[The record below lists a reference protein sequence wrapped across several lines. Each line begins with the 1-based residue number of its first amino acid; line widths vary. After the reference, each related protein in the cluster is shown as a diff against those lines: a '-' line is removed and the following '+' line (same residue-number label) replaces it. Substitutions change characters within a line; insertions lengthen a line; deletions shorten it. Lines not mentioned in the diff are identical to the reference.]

1 MQLNYTP
8 DPNDQYVGFQPVPAG
23 EYRVQITD
31 TAIKDTKSG
40 LGKVLNLTY
49 EIVGDPDLSGRKV
62 FDTINL
68 DNPSVDAVRI
78 GKQKLNTI
86 CVLTGVK
93 KLRDTAEL
101 HGKVLTIQV
110 SVGEYN
116 GKPNNRV
123 DKYIAKESDGTFG
136 DDEETPPPAGEKKK
150 PSFVK

>member
-1 MQLNYTP
+1 MAQINYTP
-8 DPNDQYVGFQPVPAG
+8 DQNDLYVGFQPVPAG
-23 EYRVQITD
+23 EYRVQIID

-40 LGKVLNLTY
+40 NGTILNLTY
-49 EIVGDPDLSGRKV
+49 EIVGDPELSGRKI

-68 DNPSVDAVRI
+68 ENPSVDAVRI

-101 HGKVLTIQV
+101 HGKVLSISV
-110 SVGEYN
+110 SVGEFN
-116 GKPNNRV
+116 SKPNNRV
-123 DKYIAKESDGTFG
+123 DKYIAQEGQTYSES
-136 DDEETPPPAGEKKK
+136 ETEQSEPVKKK

>member
-1 MQLNYTP
+1 MAQINYTP
-8 DPNDQYVGFQPVPAG
+8 DANDQYVGFQPVPAG

-40 LGKVLNLTY
+40 NGKILNLTY
-49 EIVGDPDLSGRKV
+49 EIVGDPELSGRKI

-68 DNPSVDAVRI
+68 ENPSVDAVRI

-86 CVLTGVK
+86 CVLTGIK

-101 HGKVLTIQV
+101 HGKVMTISV
-110 SVGEYN
+110 SVGEFN

-123 DKYIAKESDGTFG
+123 DKYIAQDSSEDTESG
-136 DDEETPPPAGEKKK
+136 DDPAPTTKKK